1 MTIGM
6 LAMAIASTLFLPFV
20 GERIIDPRNLLGA
33 NLSDLG
39 QHLFALLGC
48 YELSAAAIECARG
61 ERWPIRYLRLAA
73 VIFAAG
79 LILTYWLG
87 DEWTTPSDE
96 FQLSDPWSLAHD
108 WIVLTSLLASF
119 VIVLLVSLETM
130 ILGPQRLT
138 MILMYCLATIAIG
151 RSGTIAV
158 LLVVAPDWVRSQYHE
173 WVMNWSVVGH
183 SVLAIVGIA
192 GLRDAWVRRQ
202 EPRQA

>member
-1 MTIGM
+1 VLPALPALAVVYAISVVRLRIWRIAPGQRRVTIGM

-39 QHLFALLGC
+39 QHLAALLGC

-73 VIFAAG
+73 VIF
-79 LILTYWLG
+79 
-87 DEWTTPSDE
+87 
-96 FQLSDPWSLAHD
+96 
-108 WIVLTSLLASF
+108 VLTSLLASF

-192 GLRDAWVRRQ
+192 GLRDAWMRRQ
-202 EPRQA
+202 EPRR